1 MNLTDENKIIF
12 SKNKAFRNWKK
23 HNFIFKKFSSLLYEK
38 IIDIKK
44 EFKDVLVITSDF
56 DETISE
62 ICKIPHTNI
71 SYLSQYKLFIEN
83 INIKN
88 IHKVFSPFKKIP
100 FTEESFDL
108 VVCNFCFHNIS
119 GKIEYLKNLKKI
131 LKNGG
136 LLICNYFGED
146 SLVELKNSFFLAD
159 EKFYGG
165 SFLRFPKNLKLVEF
179 SGMLANQGFS
189 EIITEKINF
198 EIFYNNVLQIL
209 RDIKGI
215 GEDGFR
221 NEKKKKI
228 SRSYLKELDK
238 VYKDNYSN
246 ADSKLKVTCEIVSSS
261 SWKSS

>member
-1 MNLTDENKIIF
+1 MNLTDENKIIS

-44 EFKDVLVITSDF
+44 EFQDVLVITSDF

-62 ICKIPHTNI
+62 ISKIPHTNI

-100 FTEESFDL
+100 FKEESFDL

-119 GKIEYLKNLKKI
+119 AKIEYLKNLKKI

-146 SLVELKNSFFLAD
+146 SLVELKNSFILTD
-159 EKFYGG
+159 EKIYGG

-198 EIFYNNVLQIL
+198 EIFYNNVFQIL
-209 RDIKGI
+209 KDIKGI

-228 SRSYLKELDK
+228 SRLYLKELDE
-238 VYKDNYSN
+238 VYKNNFSN
-246 ADSKLKVTCEIVSSS
+246 TDSKLQVTCEIVSSS
-261 SWKSS
+261 SWKSL

>member
-1 MNLTDENKIIF
+1 MNQNCNTKNPVLHNKP
-12 SKNKAFRNWKK
+12 KREDNVVP
-23 HNFIFKKFSSLLYEK
+23 
-38 IIDIKK
+38 IKK
-44 EFKDVLVITSDF
+44 EFKDVLVITSHF

-62 ICKIPHTNI
+62 ISNIPHTNM
-71 SYLSQYKLFIEN
+71 SYLSQYKSFIEN
-83 INIKN
+83 INLKN
-88 IHKVFSPFKKIP
+88 IHKVFSPFEKIP
-100 FTEESFDL
+100 FKEESFDL

-119 GKIEYLKNLKKI
+119 SKIEYLKNLKKI

-146 SLVELKNSFFLAD
+146 SLVELKNSFILTD
-159 EKFYGG
+159 EKIYGG

-198 EIFYNNVLQIL
+198 EIFYNNVFQIL
-209 RDIKGI
+209 KDIKGI

-228 SRSYLKELDK
+228 SRLYLKELDK
-238 VYKDNYSN
+238 VYKNNFSN
-246 ADSKLKVTCEIVSSS
+246 ADSKLQVTCEIVSSS
-261 SWKSS
+261 SWKNS